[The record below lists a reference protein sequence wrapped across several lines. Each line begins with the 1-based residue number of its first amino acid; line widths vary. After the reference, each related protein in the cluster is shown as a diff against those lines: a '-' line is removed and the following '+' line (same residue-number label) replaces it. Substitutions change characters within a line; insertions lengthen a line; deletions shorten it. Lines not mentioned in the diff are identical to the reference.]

1 MSAFAYAKLIWV
13 AQPIEEFVSTLLAQR
28 GRPAPASPEQSLFLS
43 GLLDS
48 MDAMQTILF
57 LEAEFG
63 VDFSRHAFSLE
74 LIDSLERMVSLT
86 ESTGG

>member
-63 VDFSRHAFSLE
+63 VDFSFLG
-74 LIDSLERMVSLT
+74 LT
-86 ESTGG
+86 KNTNPRKAEAESVPPT